1 MGKNC
6 SHAVNQNFVKVLYD
20 MNEHT
25 FISLD
30 ASNKSHTW
38 TVSYFDDKPPEC
50 ECGIFTSSKVPSN
63 KLQLFFITNIYLFPY
78 TLI

>member
-25 FISLD
+25 FISLE

-38 TVSYFDDKPPEC
+38 TVYYFDDTPPEC
-50 ECGIFTSSKVPSN
+50 EFGILISSKVCLN
-63 KLQLFFITNIYLFPY
+63 KLQFF
-78 TLI
+78 